1 MLKYMLKHMLAPLKS
16 MQTANRFGQKT
27 IFQGVKW
34 RKKRNLL
41 AGEYVL
47 VHTCGKILLAIFRD
61 EGSAS
66 SCIYTGG
73 YDKVGE
79 RERWIRIQEEEKTN
93 KQKMKNKKK
102 KGGREWWSKEKNE
115 ERKREVEMLS
125 ACSIRPQSNKRQ
137 NKVVTYISRRPSATG
152 WKLQIKVY
160 Y

>member
-47 VHTCGKILLAIFRD
+47 VRTCGKILLAIFRD

-102 KGGREWWSKEKNE
+102 KKGEESGEVKKKMRKGKEKW
-115 ERKREVEMLS
+115 R
-125 ACSIRPQSNKRQ
+125 C
-137 NKVVTYISRRPSATG
+137 
-152 WKLQIKVY
+152 
-160 Y
+160 